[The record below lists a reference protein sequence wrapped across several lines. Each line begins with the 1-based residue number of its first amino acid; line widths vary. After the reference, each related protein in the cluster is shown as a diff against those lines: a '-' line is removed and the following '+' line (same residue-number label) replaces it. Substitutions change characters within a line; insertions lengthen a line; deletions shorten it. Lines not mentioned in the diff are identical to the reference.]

1 MTLPDWMLQLAVLLA
16 VAVVLGLLARRVGLP
31 HTVVLAVVGFVAG
44 SFGREFGLEVPLYG
58 ETFEE
63 VVVFI
68 FLPPLVFQ
76 AALNLSSRDFF
87 RNLLPI
93 VVLAVPALGVSAA
106 LIGASLH
113 FGLAVPLAAALLF
126 GALVSATDPVA
137 VVAIFREL
145 GAPKRLL
152 TLIEG
157 ESLLNDGVAIVL
169 FNILLVAALGHA
181 VTVSDGGLAFLQTAL
196 GGIVLGGGIGFLVAF
211 VLPWLD
217 RLTATAVTVSV
228 AYGGFVIAD
237 HLLGVS
243 GVVTTVT
250 AGVVLGGLA
259 QSRASAEV
267 RAVWHEFWEALEYIA
282 NAILFLLIGLA
293 IEPHL
298 LWEQRFGILVAVVAV
313 LIARPLA
320 VFPLVSAL
328 ERIMGI
334 PAVGWRNS
342 LVLVWGGLRG
352 AVSLALALA
361 LPETL
366 AQREMF
372 VAMTAAV
379 VLVTLMGNATTIAL
393 LMRRLRLGEPSVA
406 DRVLAGSAVLSGV
419 QAARMQLEEWGI
431 DDPIVAAELQAVAS
445 RTHDDL
451 TQLDL
456 KPAEEHEVVLRQGL
470 FVVRDTYQ
478 RLSDAKL
485 LPPRG
490 ARKLGFEA
498 DDLID
503 AVSLGIELKP
513 DLPPWHRKQARI
525 DWFALKVLGWL
536 PDPVSTTPEERAYT
550 ELSARHIAALQA
562 ISSIEMLAKLPNFRD
577 EVCTQVIELLGAWDN
592 AAQGELRR
600 LEAQIP
606 PEALRLQRRYA
617 SAIGSFASASAL
629 EELVQ
634 AGVLPEAVAERATTE
649 VIRSVLEAPRAL
661 PAHNSVPSCT
671 SPSAAPR
678 GIQGL
683 RKIR

>member
-1 MTLPDWMLQLAVLLA
+1 MTLPDWMLQLSVLLA

-31 HTVVLAVVGFVAG
+31 HTVVLAVLGFVAG
-44 SFGREFGLEVPLYG
+44 AAGRVFGLEIPLHG
-58 ETFEE
+58 ETFEQ
-63 VVVFI
+63 VVIFI
-68 FLPPLVFQ
+68 FLPPLVFH

-93 VVLAVPALGVSAA
+93 LVLAVPALGVSAA
-106 LIGASLH
+106 IIGAGLY
-113 FGLAVPLAAALLF
+113 FGLEVPLAAALLF
-126 GALVSATDPVA
+126 GALISATDPVA

-169 FNILLVAALGHA
+169 FNILLIAALGES
-181 VTVSDGGLAFLQTAL
+181 VSVSDGVIAFIRTAL
-196 GGIVLGGGIGFLVAF
+196 GGILFGSAIGFVAAF

-217 RLTATAVTVSV
+217 RLTATAVTVSI
-228 AYGGFVIAD
+228 AYGGFVTAD
-237 HLLGVS
+237 HVLGVS

-250 AGVVLGGLA
+250 AGVVLGGLS
-259 QSRASAEV
+259 QSRAPVEV

-293 IEPHL
+293 IEPSL
-298 LWEQRFGILVAVVAV
+298 LWEQRIAILVAVAAV

-334 PAVGWRNS
+334 PPVGWRNS

-361 LPETL
+361 LPEEL

-372 VAMTAAV
+372 IAMTAAV
-379 VLVTLMGNATTIAL
+379 VLVTLMANATTIAF
-393 LMRRLRLGEPSVA
+393 LMRQLHLGEPSLA

-419 QAARMQLEEWGI
+419 EAARVQLKAWGI
-431 DDPIVAAELQAVAS
+431 DDAVVSADIQAVAA
-445 RTHDDL
+445 RTQEDL
-451 TQLDL
+451 AQLDL
-456 KPAEEHEVVLRQGL
+456 SPDEEHRVVLRQGL
-470 FVVRDTYQ
+470 FVIRETYQ

-485 LPPRG
+485 LPPRS
-490 ARKLGFEA
+490 ARKLGFEV

-503 AVSLGIELKP
+503 EASLGVALQP
-513 DLPPWHRKQARI
+513 DLPPWHCPPAPI
-525 DWFALKVLGWL
+525 DWFALGLLGWL
-536 PDPVSTTPEERAYT
+536 PDPVAATPEERAYT
-550 ELSARHIAALQA
+550 ELSARHIAAFEA
-562 ISSIEMLAKLPNFRD
+562 ASSIETLSKLPNFRD
-577 EVCTQVIELLGAWDN
+577 EVCAQAIALFRAWDS
-592 AAQGELRR
+592 AAQAELHR
-600 LEAQIP
+600 LEEQMP

-629 EELVQ
+629 QELVE
-634 AGVLPEAVAERATTE
+634 AGVLPEAVAERATAK
-649 VIRSVLEAPRAL
+649 VIRSVLEVPREP
-661 PAHNSVPSCT
+661 PAQ
-671 SPSAAPR
+671 SP
-678 GIQGL
+678 
-683 RKIR
+683 

>member
-1 MTLPDWMLQLAVLLA
+1 LTLPEWMLQLAVLLA
-16 VAVVLGLLARRVGLP
+16 VAVVLGLLARRIGLP

-44 SFGREFGLEVPLYG
+44 SIGRQFGVEIPLHG

-63 VVVFI
+63 VVIFI

-87 RNLLPI
+87 RNLAPI
-93 VVLAVPALGVSAA
+93 MALAVPALAVSAA

-113 FGLAVPLAAALLF
+113 FGLGVPLAAALLF
-126 GALVSATDPVA
+126 GALISATDPVA

-181 VTVSDGGLAFLQTAL
+181 ASVSVGVVAFMRTAI
-196 GGIVLGGGIGFLVAF
+196 GGIIFGSAIGFMVAF

-217 RLTATAVTVSV
+217 RLTATALTVSV
-228 AYGGFVIAD
+228 AYGGFVTAD
-237 HLLGVS
+237 HMFGVS
-243 GVVTTVT
+243 GVVTTVA

-267 RAVWHEFWEALEYIA
+267 RAVWHEFWESLEYIA

-298 LWEQRFGILVAVVAV
+298 LWEQRTGIVVAVVAV

-334 PAVGWRNS
+334 PRVGWRNS

-361 LPETL
+361 LPEAL

-372 VAMTAAV
+372 IGMTAAV

-393 LMRRLRLGEPSVA
+393 LMRRLRLGEPSIA

-419 QAARMQLEEWGI
+419 EAARAQLKEWGI
-431 DDPIVAAELQAVAS
+431 DDPIVTADLQAVAE
-445 RTHDDL
+445 RTQDGL
-451 TQLDL
+451 AQLGL
-456 KPAEEHEVVLRQGL
+456 KPVEEHQVVLRQGL
-470 FVVRDTYQ
+470 FVIRETYQ
-478 RLSDAKL
+478 RLSDATL
-485 LPPRG
+485 LPPRS
-490 ARKLGFEA
+490 ARMLGFEA

-503 AVSLGIELKP
+503 AASLGMELRP
-513 DLPPWHRKQARI
+513 DLPAWRRKPARI
-525 DWFALKVLGWL
+525 DWFALRVLGWL
-536 PDPVSTTPEERAYT
+536 PDPVTATPEERAYT

-562 ISSIEMLAKLPNFRD
+562 TSSIEMLSKLPSFRA
-577 EVCTQVIELLGAWDN
+577 EVCAQVIELFSAWSN
-592 AAQGELRR
+592 AAQAELRR
-600 LEAQIP
+600 LEAQMP
-606 PEALRLQRRYA
+606 PEALHLQRRYA

-629 EELVQ
+629 EELVK

-649 VIRSVLEAPRAL
+649 VIRSVLE
-661 PAHNSVPSCT
+661 V
-671 SPSAAPR
+671 PR
-678 GIQGL
+678 GL
-683 RKIR
+683 DKSTEVP